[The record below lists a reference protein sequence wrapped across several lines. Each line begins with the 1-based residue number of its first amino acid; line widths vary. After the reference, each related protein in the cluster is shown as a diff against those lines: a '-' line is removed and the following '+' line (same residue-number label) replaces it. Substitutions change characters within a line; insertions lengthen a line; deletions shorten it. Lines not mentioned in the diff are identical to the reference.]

1 MLDEETHKKEIVRM
15 WDTLRGDEFKGQNT
29 CHGVACKDC
38 PFNVKDKNENKA
50 CLFDTIFN
58 IIENWS
64 EEHPQEYKASQ
75 LKKYKVSKFEY
86 EYLKTFNDVEGRF
99 YFFEDNILMF
109 LLEMGHFEGATGETE
124 VKEYF
129 ENCEVE

>member
-1 MLDEETHKKEIVRM
+1 MNEETYGKTLIRLF
-15 WDTLRGDEFKGQNT
+15 DTLRGDEFKGQNT

-64 EEHPQEYKASQ
+64 EEHPQKDNEKRDMTINY
-75 LKKYKVSKFEY
+75 
-86 EYLKTFNDVEGRF
+86 
-99 YFFEDNILMF
+99 YFD
-109 LLEMGHFEGATGETE
+109 
-124 VKEYF
+124 
-129 ENCEVE
+129 NCEVED